1 MNITIKQAA
10 RLDGAVTVPGDKSI
24 SHRAAIFGAL
34 AEGTTRIENFL
45 RAGDTGSTL
54 ACLKQLGA
62 QIEDDGKI
70 ISVTG
75 GALKAEGQT
84 LDCGNSGTSMRLLM
98 GVLAGREGGSTLVG
112 DASLSKR
119 PMDRVRIPLE
129 KMGARIS
136 GVGEKNTPPISIRG
150 GNLRGI
156 HYDSPVASAQVKSAI
171 LLAGLGA
178 EGKTSVTEP
187 SRSRDHTE
195 QMLRGFGAQI
205 SCDGW
210 RVEISPG
217 QLKATDVRVPGDVSS
232 AAFFW
237 CAAALRSGWK
247 ARVNGVGLNP
257 TRSGVLDVLRE
268 MGAQIEI
275 ENQIESGGELRGDV
289 TVIGNTLRATRIAGE
304 LIPRLIDELPVL
316 ALVATQARGET
327 VIADAHEL
335 RVMESDRIAII
346 SAELRKLGAQ
356 IEEREDGMIISGE
369 TQLKGAH
376 VTSPHGDHRI
386 AMTLM
391 VAGLI
396 AEGETVI
403 ENADA
408 IASSFPNFPS
418 LLESLRN
425 QEFPAK

>member
-10 RLDGAVTVPGDKSI
+10 HLSGTVTVPGDKSI
-24 SHRAAIFGAL
+24 SHRAAIFGAI
-34 AEGTTRIENFL
+34 AQGTTRIENFL

-54 ACLKQLGA
+54 ECLKQLGA
-62 QIEDDGKI
+62 KIEDDGET

-75 GALKAEGQT
+75 GDWKPNGQT
-84 LDCGNSGTSMRLLM
+84 LDCGNSGTTMRLLM
-98 GVLAGREGGSTLVG
+98 GVLAGREGESTLLG
-112 DASLSKR
+112 DTSLSRR

-129 KMGARIS
+129 KMGAHIS

-150 GNLRGI
+150 GNLHAI

-171 LLAGLGA
+171 LLAGLQA
-178 EGKTSVTEP
+178 QGKTSVSEP

-205 SCDGW
+205 SCNDL

-217 QLKATDVRVPGDVSS
+217 QLKATDVRVPGDISS

-237 CAAALRSGWK
+237 CAAALRPGWS

-268 MGAQIEI
+268 MGAAIKI
-275 ENQIESGGELRGDV
+275 ENEIESGGELRGDV
-289 TVIGNTLRATRIAGE
+289 TVIGQELQATRIAGE
-304 LIPRLIDELPVL
+304 LVPRLIDELPVL
-316 ALVATQARGET
+316 ALVATQAKGQT

-335 RVMESDRIAII
+335 RVKESDRIAII

-369 TQLKGAH
+369 TQLKGAS

-391 VAGLI
+391 IAGLI
-396 AEGETVI
+396 AAGETMI

-408 IASSFPNFPS
+408 ITSSFPNFPD
-418 LLESLRN
+418 LLKSLRG
-425 QEFPAK
+425 

>member
-1 MNITIKQAA
+1 MKLIIKQAA
-10 RLDGAVTVPGDKSI
+10 HLNGAVTVPGDKSI
-24 SHRAAIFGAL
+24 SHRAAIFGAI
-34 AEGTTRIENFL
+34 ASGTTRIENFL

-62 QIEDDGKI
+62 HIEDDGEI

-75 GALKAEGQT
+75 GDLKADGQT
-84 LDCGNSGTSMRLLM
+84 LDCGNSGTTMRLMM

-129 KMGARIS
+129 KMGAQIL
-136 GVGEKNTPPISIRG
+136 GVGEKNTPPIELRG
-150 GNLRGI
+150 GNLRGM

-171 LLAGLGA
+171 LLAGLQA
-178 EGKTSVTEP
+178 QGKTSVSEP

-205 SCDGW
+205 HCDGL
-210 RVEISPG
+210 RVEVEPG
-217 QLKATDVRVPGDVSS
+217 ALRATNVRVPGDVSS

-237 CAAALRSGWK
+237 CAAALRPGWSV
-247 ARVNGVGLNP
+247 RVNSVGLNP

-275 ENQIESGGELRGDV
+275 ENEIESGGELRGDV
-289 TVIGNTLRATRIAGE
+289 TVTGRELRATRIAGE

-316 ALVATQARGET
+316 ALVATQAIGET
-327 VIADAHEL
+327 TIADAHEL
-335 RVMESDRIAII
+335 RVKESDRIAII

-356 IEEREDGMIISGE
+356 IEEHEDGMTISGE
-369 TQLKGAH
+369 TKLKGAA

-396 AEGETVI
+396 AEGETIV
-403 ENADA
+403 ENSDA
-408 IASSFPNFPS
+408 IASSFPNFPD
-418 LLESLRN
+418 LLESLRS
-425 QEFPAK
+425 